1 MEESVLD
8 RQAGQLSGGECLRV
22 SIARALLMQ
31 PAILICDESTSSL
44 DGHTR
49 DGIIELLRRLM
60 EERMDKG
67 KIVETGAAADVIGY
81 PTHSVSKRLFAP
93 YATFGETGRP

>member
-1 MEESVLD
+1 MYSN
-8 RQAGQLSGGECLRV
+8 SF
-22 SIARALLMQ
+22 
-31 PAILICDESTSSL
+31 TSSIGTPAGVTARL
-44 DGHTR
+44 ALVFISHDER
-49 DGIIELLRRLM
+49 IIRGVADQVM
-60 EERMDKG
+60 VMDKG

>member
-1 MEESVLD
+1 
-8 RQAGQLSGGECLRV
+8 
-22 SIARALLMQ
+22 
-31 PAILICDESTSSL
+31 
-44 DGHTR
+44 
-49 DGIIELLRRLM
+49 M
-60 EERMDKG
+60 EERGLALIFISHDERIIRGVADQVMVMDKG

>member
-1 MEESVLD
+1 MNLHPPWMD
-8 RQAGQLSGGECLRV
+8 IPRNR
-22 SIARALLMQ
+22 
-31 PAILICDESTSSL
+31 
-44 DGHTR
+44 
-49 DGIIELLRRLM
+49 IIELLRRLM
-60 EERMDKG
+60 EERGLALVFISHDERIIRGVADQVMVMDKG